1 MSDSDTDRKES
12 IAWAVAHGKPLSE
25 IARLRGLTVAEV
37 KQALDVEAHHLF
49 SGQEMRRAIAVEAQ
63 QLHELKQRHF
73 DLAIATDSIE
83 HSEMYRKLQER
94 FSSLLCLSAPQ
105 SFAVTLAQT
114 AAPPEE
120 TSTQHLRR
128 IFEEVQLEME
138 AKHSN
143 GGES

>member
-1 MSDSDTDRKES
+1 MSHDMDRKES
-12 IAWAVAHGKPLSE
+12 VAWAVAHGKSLGE
-25 IARLRGLTVAEV
+25 IARLRGITTSEAKEL
-37 KQALDVEAHHLF
+37 LDREANHLF

-94 FSSLLCLSAPQ
+94 FSSLLGLSAPQ

-114 AAPPEE
+114 AAPPVE
-120 TSTQHLRR
+120 TSTENLRR
-128 IFEEVQLEME
+128 VFEE
-138 AKHSN
+138 
-143 GGES
+143 